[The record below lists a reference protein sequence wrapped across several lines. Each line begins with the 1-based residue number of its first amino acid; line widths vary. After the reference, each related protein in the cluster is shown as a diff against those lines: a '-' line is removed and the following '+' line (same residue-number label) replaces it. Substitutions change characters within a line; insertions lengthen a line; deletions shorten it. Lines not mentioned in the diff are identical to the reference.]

1 MYGKF
6 AAVYDRLIK
15 KDINYSHIADFLEN
29 LFDSYGKNPNLVCD
43 LASGSGNITI
53 PMAMR
58 GYDMIAVDSSCDML
72 NLARQKAADNGLDI
86 LFLNQDMTKL
96 DLFGT
101 CDAFLC
107 MIDGFNYIMSLEK
120 LKEIFSRIRTCFIEN
135 DGIFVFDISS
145 KYKLKSVL
153 GNNTFIYDTEDI
165 FYTWEN
171 SFKKG
176 LCRMDLSFFIKD
188 KHGKYKRINE
198 RQIQR
203 SYSAEEITS
212 ALKEAGFS
220 HVDVYGGFDFKKPCA
235 HDERLV
241 FAALA

>member
-6 AAVYDRLIK
+6 AAVYDGLIK
-15 KDINYSHIADFLEN
+15 NDINYSHIADFLEN

-43 LASGSGNITI
+43 LAAGSGNITI
-53 PMAMR
+53 PMSQR
-58 GYDMIAVDSSCDML
+58 GYDMIAVDSSVDML
-72 NLARQKAADNGLDI
+72 NIAREKASAVGADI
-86 LFLNQDMTKL
+86 LFLNQDITRL

-120 LKEIFSRIRTCFIEN
+120 LKAVFRRIRTCFIEN

-145 KYKLKSVL
+145 KYKLKNIL
-153 GNNTFIYDTEDI
+153 GSNTFVYDTKDI

-171 SFKKG
+171 CYRKG
-176 LCRMDLSFFIKD
+176 VCRMDLSFFIRNKR
-188 KHGKYKRINE
+188 GLYKRVNE
-198 RQIQR
+198 SQIQR
-203 SYSAEEITS
+203 SYSIEEITD
-212 ALKEAGFS
+212 ALKWAGFS
-220 HVDVYGGFDFKKPCA
+220 KVDVYGGFTFEKPTA
-235 HDERLV
+235 HEQRLV